1 MEEYTE
7 NRSNNTAKDPFPQL
21 RDICC
26 DVFLSTLTV
35 IVKKRLHKI
44 RWSSSQKI
52 EKHIA
57 KQAFRYLKMAL
68 SKEGEAVRA
77 FKVIFSEVTLRVI
90 PRISGKKLMSRN

>member
-7 NRSNNTAKDPFPQL
+7 NRFNNTAKDPLPQL
-21 RDICC
+21 KDICC

-35 IVKKRLHKI
+35 IVTKRLHKI

-57 KQAFRYLKMAL
+57 KRAFRYLKMAL
-68 SKEGEAVRA
+68 SREGEVVRV
-77 FKVIFSEVTLRVI
+77 FKVFFSEVTLRVI
-90 PRISGKKLMSRN
+90 PRISGKKLM